1 MQVLSV
7 GKCEQRL
14 KVSSKRW
21 ILPVLFSLQFPK
33 TFAAEKRFSPSLAAS
48 RLWGWCNRIRHY
60 TLQKKNRKVNKMN
73 GWKMCRKKKKFN
85 WLRFY
90 LNFEEQVDL
99 PVSGVPGVP
108 GVPGLHGHDGVKGDQ
123 GAVGTPGKMGP
134 KGPVGPPGEI
144 RPQWIKGD
152 KGEQGP
158 SAVIPQRNWKQCVW
172 SKLNDGRDYGLVKVS
187 NSTFPEDY
195 DFK

>member
-1 MQVLSV
+1 MDFACFIFLTISEKLS
-7 GKCEQRL
+7 L
-14 KVSSKRW
+14 KRSLIDCVFILTLKSK
-21 ILPVLFSLQFPK
+21 S
-33 TFAAEKRFSPSLAAS
+33 T
-48 RLWGWCNRIRHY
+48 C
-60 TLQKKNRKVNKMN
+60 
-73 GWKMCRKKKKFN
+73 
-85 WLRFY
+85 
-90 LNFEEQVDL
+90 

-123 GAVGTPGKMGP
+123 GAVGAPGKMGP
-134 KGPVGPPGEI
+134 EGPVGPPGEI
-144 RPQWIKGD
+144 GPQGIKGD

-195 DFK
+195 DFKQMSGTRYRWLFFFEWFVHVGLSNYSVFAAN